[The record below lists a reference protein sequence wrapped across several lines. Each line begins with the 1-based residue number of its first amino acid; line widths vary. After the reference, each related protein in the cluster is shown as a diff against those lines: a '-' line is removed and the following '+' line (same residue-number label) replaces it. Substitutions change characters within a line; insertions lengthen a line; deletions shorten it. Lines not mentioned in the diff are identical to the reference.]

1 MPTTSADS
9 LFATAVTA
17 RALGGKTVTDVK
29 QLPTLPTTYR
39 AIICREDFNYRTA
52 LQL

>member
-17 RALGGKTVTDVK
+17 RALGGKTVTDITDN
-29 QLPTLPTTYR
+29 L
-39 AIICREDFNYRTA
+39 
-52 LQL
+52 